1 MVVAAS
7 AGRNPPQH
15 APNFPAAG
23 SISAS
28 TALSVV
34 VAALAAIQAVLG
46 LTMSGQYRDTDLLRA
61 GWFGN
66 DWITLVVAVP
76 VLLGALALARRGS
89 PRARLVWL
97 GMLGYLAYNDAFYLF
112 GAALN
117 TFFPIY
123 VVLLVLTVVT
133 LATALTQLDVAATC
147 QAFSPRTPARGV
159 GGYLVVLGTGLCA
172 VWFVFWA
179 GHVFAGA
186 TLPVGA
192 EAFRVVAALDLTVL
206 VPVLLGGGTLL
217 WRRRP
222 WGYVLGAAA
231 GVMGTGYLLVLA
243 TGSLIA
249 VVRGLADAPGE
260 LPLWGS
266 LAVST
271 AVATALLLAR
281 PQRRVTSILGS
292 PRTTDGQQEP
302 T

>member
-7 AGRNPPQH
+7 PGLR
-15 APNFPAAG
+15 
-23 SISAS
+23 SAS
-28 TALSVV
+28 TTLSVV
-34 VAALAAIQAVLG
+34 VAALAAVQAVLG
-46 LTMSGQYRDTDLLRA
+46 LTMSGEYRDTDLLRA

-66 DWITLVVAVP
+66 DVVTLVVAVP

-89 PRARLVWL
+89 PRARVVWL
-97 GMLGYLAYNDAFYLF
+97 GMLGYVIYNDAFYLF

-123 VVLLVLTVVT
+123 VGLLVLAVVA
-133 LATALTQLDVAATC
+133 LATALVRLDVAATGE
-147 QAFSPRTPARGV
+147 AFSPRTPARVV
-159 GGYLVVLGTGLCA
+159 GGYLVVLGSGLGA
-172 VWFVFWA
+172 VWVALWA

-186 TLPVGA
+186 ALPVDV
-192 EAFRVVAALDLTVL
+192 ETFRVVAALDLTVV

-222 WGYVLGAAA
+222 WGFVLGAAA
-231 GVMGTGYLLVLA
+231 GVIGTGYLLVLGA
-243 TGSLIA
+243 SSLTV

-266 LAVST
+266 LAVTTT
-271 AVATALLLAR
+271 AATVLLLAR

-292 PRTTDGQQEP
+292 PRTTDGKEP